1 MSAEGYSRRRFFQVL
16 TAGAAVATFAPESL
30 LAAEISMLKRKIP
43 SSGEELP
50 VIGLGTSGVF
60 DVGGGS
66 AERAPL
72 MEVLQSLTAA
82 GGSLL
87 DTSPMY
93 NRAEAVSGDLIA
105 AQDLR
110 DRMFIATKVWTR
122 GKDAGLQ
129 QIETSMRSLKTPK
142 LDLVQV
148 HNLLDLQTQ
157 LANVRALKEQG
168 KIRYTGI
175 THYTVASHTDLEN
188 IIQRERLEF
197 VQLNYSIV
205 TRQAEQRVLPLAAA
219 RKVAVLVNRPFE
231 DGALFARVRG
241 TPLPAWASEIDCSSW
256 AQFFLKFIVSH
267 PAVTCVIPATA
278 KPDHMADNVHAGHGR
293 MPDEKMRER
302 MAAHVAAL

>member
-1 MSAEGYSRRRFFQVL
+1 MSYSRRQFCQAL
-16 TAGAAVATFAPESL
+16 SAGAAM
-30 LAAEISMLKRKIP
+30 AAWTPASQLQAETAMLKRKIP
-43 SSGEELP
+43 STGEELP

-60 DVGGGS
+60 DVGGSS

-72 MEVLQSLTAA
+72 TEVLKILTDT

-93 NRAEAVSGDLIA
+93 NRAEAVSGDLVA

-129 QIETSMRSLKTPK
+129 QIETSMRLLKTAK

-157 LANVRALKEQG
+157 LTNVRDLKSAG
-168 KIRYTGI
+168 KVRYTGI
-175 THYTVASHTDLEN
+175 THYTVASHTDLESV
-188 IIQRERLEF
+188 IRSEPVDF

-205 TRQAEQRVLPLAAA
+205 TRQAEQRLLPLAAE

-241 TPLPAWASEIDCSSW
+241 KPLPAWATEIDCESW

-267 PAVTCVIPATA
+267 PAITCVIPATA
-278 KPDHMADNVHAGHGR
+278 RPDHMADNVRAGLGK
-293 MPDEKMRER
+293 MPDDKMRER

>member
-1 MSAEGYSRRRFFQVL
+1 MSADGYSRRLFCHVL
-16 TAGAAVATFAPESL
+16 TAGAAAAALTPGAL
-30 LAAEISMLKRKIP
+30 LGEENAMLKHKIP

-60 DVGGGS
+60 DVGGGT

-72 MEVLQSLTAA
+72 REVLSVLTAA

-93 NRAEAVSGDLIA
+93 NRAEAVSGDLTA
-105 AQDLR
+105 ALGLR

-122 GKDAGLQ
+122 GKEAGLQ
-129 QIETSMRSLKTPK
+129 QIETSMRLLKSPV

-157 LANVRALKEQG
+157 LANVRQLKEQG
-168 KIRYTGI
+168 KVRYTGI
-175 THYTVASHTDLEN
+175 THYTVASHTDLASV
-188 IIQRERLEF
+188 IQREPVDF

-205 TRQAEQRVLPLAAA
+205 TRQAERRVLPLAAE

-241 TPLPAWASEIDCSSW
+241 KPLPAWAAEIDCQSW
-256 AQFFLKFIVSH
+256 AQFFLKFIISH

-278 KPDHMADNVHAGHGR
+278 KPEHMVDNVRAGHGR
-293 MPDEKMRER
+293 MPDEKLRER
-302 MAAHVAAL
+302 MAAHAAAL

>member
-1 MSAEGYSRRRFFQVL
+1 MTFSRRRFCQAL
-16 TAGAAVATFAPESL
+16 SAGAAVAAWGPASSIG
-30 LAAEISMLKRKIP
+30 AETAMLKRKIP

-72 MEVLQSLTAA
+72 TQVLKILTET

-93 NRAEAVSGDLIA
+93 NRAEAVAGDLIA
-105 AQDLR
+105 AQGLR

-129 QIETSMRSLKTPK
+129 QIETSMRLLKAPT

-157 LANVRALKEQG
+157 LANVRALKSQG
-168 KIRYTGI
+168 KVRYTGI
-175 THYTVASHTDLEN
+175 THYTVASHTDLQN
-188 IIQRERLEF
+188 VIQREPLEF

-205 TRQAEQRVLPLAAA
+205 TRQAEQRLLPVAAE

-241 TPLPAWASEIDCSSW
+241 KALPPWAAEIDCQSW

-278 KPDHMADNVHAGHGR
+278 SPEHMADNMRAGLGK
-293 MPDEKMRER
+293 MPDDKMRER

>member
-1 MSAEGYSRRRFFQVL
+1 MRADGCSRRHFCRAL
-16 TAGAAVATFAPESL
+16 AAGAAAAALAPESL
-30 LAAEISMLKRKIP
+30 FGAETNMLKRRIP
-43 SSGEELP
+43 ATGEELP
-50 VIGLGTSGVF
+50 IIGLGTSGVF

-72 MEVLQSLTAA
+72 MEVLSALTDS

-93 NRAEAVSGDLIA
+93 NRAEAVSGDLVA
-105 AQDLR
+105 ALGLR
-110 DRMFIATKVWTR
+110 DRMFLATKVWTR
-122 GKDAGLQ
+122 GREAGLQ
-129 QIETSMRSLKTPK
+129 QIATSMRLLRTPK

-148 HNLLDLQTQ
+148 HNLLDLATQ

-168 KIRYTGI
+168 KVRYTGI
-175 THYTVASHTDLEN
+175 THYTVASHTDLEGV
-188 IIQRERLEF
+188 IRREPVDF

-205 TRQAEQRVLPLAAA
+205 TRQAEQRLLPLATE
-219 RKVAVLVNRPFE
+219 RGVAVLVNRPFE

-241 TPLPAWASEIDCSSW
+241 RPLPAWAAEIDCNSW
-256 AQFFLKFIVSH
+256 AQYFLKFIVSH

-278 KPDHMADNVHAGHGR
+278 QPEHMADNVRAAYGK
-293 MPDEKMRER
+293 MPDGELRER